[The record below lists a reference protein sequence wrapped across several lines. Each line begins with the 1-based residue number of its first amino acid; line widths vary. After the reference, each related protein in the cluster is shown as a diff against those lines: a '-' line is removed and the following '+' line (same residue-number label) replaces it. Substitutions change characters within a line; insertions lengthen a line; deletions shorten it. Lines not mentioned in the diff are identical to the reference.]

1 MSTNSESAPPL
12 STSDA
17 TRRRLESGE
26 GTRVTRRKRKRRL
39 LVATLLGS
47 GGLAIAAWLV
57 NLAFISLDES
67 ATPPT
72 TALPAIPTG
81 AEVIGTE
88 KVCASGGCWQEVM
101 VVPPD
106 GESPDELAARMELS
120 TEKCSPG
127 NVIDPRSICRGS
139 MTSRDGQLLVYA
151 SYWSRGY

>member
-1 MSTNSESAPPL
+1 M
-12 STSDA
+12 
-17 TRRRLESGE
+17 
-26 GTRVTRRKRKRRL
+26 
-39 LVATLLGS
+39 
-47 GGLAIAAWLV
+47 AAWLA
-57 NLAFISLDES
+57 NLAYISLDES

-81 AEVIGTE
+81 ADVIGSE
-88 KVCASGGCWQEVM
+88 KICASGGCWQEAT

-139 MTSRDGQLLVYA
+139 MTSRDGQLLVYV